1 MALKVACIVLTR
13 NEEPRIEGCL
23 KHLRPYVDFLL
34 VVDGES
40 TDETVKIATE
50 YADRVEVRPFS
61 GSFAEEKNY
70 ARTLVPKDCGWI
82 LWCDADERFDGGFLR
97 EIKENLEDAENHK
110 QVCFR
115 FPRINLPDGKDWP
128 DFQIRLMR
136 NSRDIEWRGDVHEVA
151 YLIPEDAPLDQLDQD
166 ERVKKLGVAT
176 AYGFPILHLPRRE
189 DERREWWK

>member
-1 MALKVACIVLTR
+1 MIAAIILTK
-13 NEEPRIEGCL
+13 NEEERMEECL
-23 KHLRPYVDFLL
+23 KHIRPYLDHIL

-40 TDETVKIATE
+40 TDKTVEIAKE

-82 LWCDADERFDGGFLR
+82 FWCDADERFDNGFLR
-97 EIKENLEDAENHK
+97 KIKENLEDAENYH

-128 DFQIRLMR
+128 DYQVRLIR
-136 NSRDIEWRGDVHEVA
+136 NSRDIEWRGKVHEVL
-151 YLIPEDAPLDQLDQD
+151 YFKPEDIPLDELDQE
-166 ERVKKLGVAT
+166 EREMKLGIAT
-176 AYGFPILHLPRRE
+176 VDGFPILHLPRRE